1 MVGIINNLGLIKRSQ
16 YTGRDTPLNTEVRHY
31 FTVTHLIPSDGPITL
46 MWHDEHGINYVAS
59 CHVRAEFDPE
69 YNQDPSTSC
78 SSLLISD
85 EKKIMENSISESMKE
100 KNEDEEWI

>member
-1 MVGIINNLGLIKRSQ
+1 
-16 YTGRDTPLNTEVRHY
+16 
-31 FTVTHLIPSDGPITL
+31 

-69 YNQDPSTSC
+69 YNQEPF
-78 SSLLISD
+78 LIAD
-85 EKKIMENSISESMKE
+85 EKKVMENSLSESMKE